1 MDNKKPHYRV
11 SLSEQETYH
20 EKLMRVIVKNL
31 VDTPMV
37 LKGGTALYLG
47 YGLNRFSENLDF
59 DCCKK
64 INLLSKVKSTIP
76 NGIILNDIHIK
87 KDTDSVGRYMVRLLL
102 RTIKKNKL

>member
-1 MDNKKPHYRV
+1 MI
-11 SLSEQETYH
+11 LSEQETYH
-20 EKLMRVIVKNL
+20 EKLMRAIVKNL

-87 KDTDSVGRYMVRLLL
+87 KIPIVWGVIWCVMLL